1 MNKII
6 VGAVIAAAALFT
18 ACEMTSSSD
27 STTSN
32 LASCDIKGNLLGLE
46 IHSCV
51 ESENTAYINSQCA
64 DANAEAT
71 QAGEGTAVIGTKC
84 PAGAKKTCEVT
95 QKGVTATVYMYD
107 NLTAMGDCDGIELD

>member
-6 VGAVIAAAALFT
+6 VGAVFAVAALFT
-18 ACEMTSSSD
+18 ACETTTSTD

-32 LASCDIKGNLLGLE
+32 IASCDIKGNLLGLE
-46 IHSCV
+46 IHTCV

-64 DANAEAT
+64 EANQEAT

-84 PAGAKKTCEVT
+84 PTGAKKSCEVT

-107 NLTAMGDCDGIELD
+107 NLTAMGDCSGVELD

>member
-6 VGAVIAAAALFT
+6 VGAVFAVAALFT
-18 ACEMTSSSD
+18 ACETTSSSD

-32 LASCDIKGNLLGLE
+32 LASCDIKVGLE

>member
-6 VGAVIAAAALFT
+6 VGAVFAVAALFT
-18 ACEMTSSSD
+18 ACETTSSSD

-32 LASCDIKGNLLGLE
+32 LASCDIKVGLE

-64 DANAEAT
+64 DANEEAT

-95 QKGVTATVYMYD
+95 QKGVTATVYLYD
-107 NLTAMGDCDGIELD
+107 NLTAMANCDGIELD